1 MKVPCPRLDECNKC
15 YEPLILGLTLCGT
28 WFLGLIKHLSIL
40 FSIVMKKIF
49 GLIFMGLHLT
59 IIG

>member
-1 MKVPCPRLDECNKC
+1 MKVPYPRLDECNKC
-15 YEPLILGLTLCGT
+15 DEPLILGLMLCRT

-40 FSIVMKKIF
+40 ISIVMKKIF
-49 GLIFMGLHLT
+49 DLIFRGLHLT